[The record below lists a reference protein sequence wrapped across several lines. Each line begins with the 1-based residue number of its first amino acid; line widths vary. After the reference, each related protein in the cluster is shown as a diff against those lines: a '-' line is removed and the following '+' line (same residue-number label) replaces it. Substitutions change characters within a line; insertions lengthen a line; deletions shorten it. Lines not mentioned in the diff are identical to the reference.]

1 LDRYGAI
8 ANTDAW
14 ALCLTHSAGAN
25 SWNEGIWGSSDRSWN
40 RESDWE
46 TEIRALRTKLYQKD
60 KVITLLLSGY
70 SKQSD
75 FLRQMGF
82 KMSAGEIVVDRSLP
96 WMTDERARMAEDLR
110 AYVRSQITAETERS
124 DGSTTG
130 SRNRVTRDPREEQV
144 LPSSER
150 R

>member
-1 LDRYGAI
+1 
-8 ANTDAW
+8 
-14 ALCLTHSAGAN
+14 
-25 SWNEGIWGSSDRSWN
+25 
-40 RESDWE
+40 
-46 TEIRALRTKLYQKD
+46 
-60 KVITLLLSGY
+60 
-70 SKQSD
+70 
-75 FLRQMGF
+75 MGF